1 MEALARRPA
10 SEPLVGLEY
19 SQFLELFNR
28 YCRKLRVAA
37 QPYSTRH
44 SGASIDRATNERPL
58 DVVRKRGRWKQMSS
72 VVRYDKVNDARRA
85 LDAEV
90 KAYCLGAARR
100 IMEVLLAGEELP
112 PTLA

>member
-1 MEALARRPA
+1 M
-10 SEPLVGLEY
+10 
-19 SQFLELFNR
+19 
-28 YCRKLRVAA
+28 AA

-44 SGASIDRATNERPL
+44 SGAITDRATNERPL

-72 VVRYDKVNDARRA
+72 VVRYDKTGRVNNAWHA

-90 KAYCLGAARR
+90 KACCLEAARR
-100 IMEVLLAGEELP
+100 IMGVLLAGEELP